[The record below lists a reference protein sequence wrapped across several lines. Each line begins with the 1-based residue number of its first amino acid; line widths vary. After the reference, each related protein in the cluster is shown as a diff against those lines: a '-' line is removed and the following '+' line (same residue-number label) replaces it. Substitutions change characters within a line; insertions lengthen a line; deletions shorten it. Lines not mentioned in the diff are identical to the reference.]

1 MTWSASQ
8 DAGVCPAWVVVWSS
22 CQSDDELHPGQ
33 ASRSAVAYVPH
44 ESLRADQRVSRSI
57 PPSTDCAGRTIE
69 PLKHNSASVAAAWQ
83 RRVDSARRQHRA
95 PAVRSPHQCRSLRAA
110 RRDAVRRSVGRL
122 CPRASGAE
130 HRPVVMLFSLGQIGP
145 RHPPSQST
153 LRHVAYRAW
162 AGPRGRGASGFPF
175 HALRGQV
182 QPALARR
189 TSRQRPLKLMRL
201 DRGRSRRGASRESRR
216 RGPGPRPGHHAPRVR
231 RRRRPPRP
239 RPCCPA
245 GGRP

>member
-44 ESLRADQRVSRSI
+44 ESLRADQRVSRRI

-110 RRDAVRRSVGRL
+110 RRDGPAVLAGTPADRRSG
-122 CPRASGAE
+122 
-130 HRPVVMLFSLGQIGP
+130 
-145 RHPPSQST
+145 
-153 LRHVAYRAW
+153 
-162 AGPRGRGASGFPF
+162 
-175 HALRGQV
+175 
-182 QPALARR
+182 
-189 TSRQRPLKLMRL
+189 
-201 DRGRSRRGASRESRR
+201 GASRTGR
-216 RGPGPRPGHHAPRVR
+216 RGPGDGPVAGRWWFLGGPRTHPGSPRALAENPDESNR
-231 RRRRPPRP
+231 GSR
-239 RPCCPA
+239 
-245 GGRP
+245 G